1 LKARWKPLSRKLI
14 EAALAGDMTAIKLVL
29 ERAAPPRRGR
39 PISVDLPELS
49 GANDVAQI
57 MRCLVVATLQGELTP
72 SEAESVAGLLEGYRR
87 AIESTDLIARIEA
100 LEAAHD

>member
-1 LKARWKPLSRKLI
+1 
-14 EAALAGDMTAIKLVL
+14 
-29 ERAAPPRRGR
+29 
-39 PISVDLPELS
+39 
-49 GANDVAQI
+49 